1 MSSGFRIL
9 LLSTIQASLAAVMYA
24 HTDVG
29 RIVGIVQDSSG
40 GVVQGAT
47 VIAKNEKTGTE
58 QRVESD
64 SKGYYILTQLQPS
77 DYTVTGSSAGLV
89 SSEFTGLV
97 LQVGQERTVNLVL
110 RPTSQKSEV
119 TVSAGEL
126 AQLDT
131 SSATVGINIS
141 PREVEQLPMNG
152 RQVSQ
157 LYLLAPGAV
166 NNGSGNFDNIRFSGR
181 SNQENEIRFDGVE
194 GTSVVDAS
202 PGNLNGE
209 TSSGFRLQQSLENV
223 QEFQVASSNYPAEFG
238 TGTGGQISFVT
249 KSGTNEFHGSAFE
262 YLRNDSLDARNFF
275 DKATK
280 SKLRLNQFGGSLGGA
295 IIKNKLFFFGGYE
308 GLRQRTGAPIVETT
322 LSAAARARAVPSI
335 QPLLGA
341 FPIGQAPTAD
351 PNFDVITTTGAGIL
365 NEDSGSIRF
374 DYNISDRFRIYARY
388 FRDQGDASQ
397 VQNSTGSIYAQTAV
411 PQNGVLSFN

>member
-1 MSSGFRIL
+1 MSSRFRIFWL
-9 LLSTIQASLAAVMYA
+9 TAIQVSLAAVMFA
-24 HTDVG
+24 QTDVA
-29 RIVGIVQDSSG
+29 RIVGVVKDSSG

-47 VIAKNEKTGTE
+47 VTAKNEKTGAE
-58 QRVESD
+58 QSVQSD
-64 SKGYYILTQLQPS
+64 SKGYYVLTQLLPS
-77 DYTVTGSSAGLV
+77 EYTVTGNSSGLV
-89 SSEFTGLV
+89 SSEFTGLL

-141 PREVEQLPMNG
+141 PREVKQLPLNG

-166 NNGSGNFDNIRFSGR
+166 NSGSGNFDNIRFSGR

-194 GTSVVDAS
+194 GTSVVDTS

-223 QEFQVASSNYPAEFG
+223 QEFQVASSNYPAEYG
-238 TGTGGQISFVT
+238 TGTGGQISFIT
-249 KSGTNEFHGSAFE
+249 KSGTNEFHGSVFE

-275 DKATK
+275 DKRTK
-280 SKLRLNQFGGSLGGA
+280 SKLRLNQFGGSVGGP
-295 IIKNKLFFFGGYE
+295 IVKNKLFLFGGYE
-308 GLRQRTGAPIVETT
+308 GLRQRTGSPIVETT
-322 LSAAARARAVPSI
+322 LSAAARARALPSI

-341 FPIGQAPTAD
+341 FPIGQGPTAD
-351 PNFDVITTTGAGIL
+351 PNFDVVTTTGAGIL
-365 NEDSGSIRF
+365 NEDSGSIRL
-374 DYNISDRFRIYARY
+374 DYNINDRFRIYARY
-388 FRDQGDASQ
+388 FRDQGSSSQ
-397 VQNSTGSIYAQTAV
+397 VQNSTGSIYA
-411 PQNGVLSFN
+411 